1 MRRHLKSG
9 SPLVSFPCTAA
20 VVLGLPTTTLQPSI
34 ARCLAALTRSLLAD
48 DYPKWANK
56 GGVAENNVFNAP
68 GYKFPDY

>member
-1 MRRHLKSG
+1 M
-9 SPLVSFPCTAA
+9 
-20 VVLGLPTTTLQPSI
+20 LP
-34 ARCLAALTRSLLAD
+34 RGALTRSLLAD